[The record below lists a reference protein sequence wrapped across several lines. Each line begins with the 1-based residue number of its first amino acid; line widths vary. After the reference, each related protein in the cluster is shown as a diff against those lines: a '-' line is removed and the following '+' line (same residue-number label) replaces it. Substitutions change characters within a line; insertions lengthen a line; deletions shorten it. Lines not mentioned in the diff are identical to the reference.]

1 MSSLLRSVNHLGL
14 RLGSGSLFVLLGLLV
29 SVGITV
35 AGGPGGGDVEMPVG
49 TISSGGASLS
59 ATLPNGDTLD
69 VDVTLGAPM
78 AAEGSGS
85 GEYSLISGFQALR
98 EAAEESSGPVGTPF
112 RRGDANTDGAVDIGD
127 AIATLGLL
135 FSGGSVSCDDAADS
149 NDDGA
154 VDIADAIKVLGVL
167 FSGDTPPATP
177 GPDNCGI
184 DPTDDAL
191 ECETYNACG

>member
-1 MSSLLRSVNHLGL
+1 MISSLRSIQKLGL
-14 RLGSGSLFVLLGLLV
+14 RLGSWSLFVLLGLLV

-49 TISSGGASLS
+49 TFSSGGASLS
-59 ATLPNGDTLD
+59 ATLPNGDLLD
-69 VDVTLGAPM
+69 VDLTLGAPM
-78 AAEGSGS
+78 ASEGSGS

-112 RRGDANTDGAVDIGD
+112 RRGDANGDTLFDIGD
-127 AIATLGLL
+127 AIAMLNLL
-135 FSGGSVSCDDAADS
+135 FAGGSVTCDDAADC
-149 NDDGA
+149 NDDGL
-154 VDIADAIKVLGVL
+154 VDIADAIKVLNVL
-167 FSGDTPPATP
+167 FTSDTPPATP

-191 ECETYNACG
+191 ECETYDAC

>member
-1 MSSLLRSVNHLGL
+1 MTSSLRSIHKLGL
-14 RLGSGSLFVLLGLLV
+14 RLGSSSLFILLGLLV

-59 ATLPNGDTLD
+59 ATLPNGDILD
-69 VDVTLGAPM
+69 VDLTIGTPV

-112 RRGDANTDGAVDIGD
+112 RRGDANADGLVDIGD
-127 AIATLGLL
+127 AIATLGFL
-135 FSGGSVSCDDAADS
+135 FNGGGMPCRDAGDG
-149 NDDGA
+149 NDDGL
-154 VDIADAIKVLGVL
+154 VDIGDAIKILGVL

-191 ECETYNACG
+191 ECETYNAC

>member
-1 MSSLLRSVNHLGL
+1 MISSLRFIQKLGL
-14 RLGSGSLFVLLGLLV
+14 RLGSSSLLILLGLLV

-35 AGGPGGGDVEMPVG
+35 AGGPGGGDVEMPVA
-49 TISSGGASLS
+49 TFSSGGASLS
-59 ATLPNGDTLD
+59 ATLPNGDILD
-69 VDVTLGAPM
+69 VDLTIGAPM

-85 GEYSLISGFQALR
+85 GEYALISGFQALR

-112 RRGDANTDGAVDIGD
+112 RRGDANTDGLVDIGD

-154 VDIADAIKVLGVL
+154 VDIGDAIKVLGVL
-167 FSGDTPPATP
+167 FSGDTPPAAP

-184 DPTDDAL
+184 DPTDDSL
-191 ECETYNACG
+191 DCESYDSC

>member
-1 MSSLLRSVNHLGL
+1 MSSLLRSVNQLGL

-149 NDDGA
+149 NDDAAINVADG
-154 VDIADAIKVLGVL
+154 IALLGYL
-167 FSGDTPPATP
+167 FSGTGDLPAP
-177 GPDNCGI
+177 FPACGV
-184 DPTDDAL
+184 DPTPDAL
-191 ECETYNACG
+191 ACESYNGC